1 MRRAKAMYN
10 LLLDPL
16 PEEYEGYLIRTDYRI
31 GIQISQVL
39 ADEELEWYEQLDTAF
54 HLLYGEG
61 MPPADTAMSGLQ
73 WFLNGGQLQNG
84 GESSR
89 DGDGIDYFSFDYDAA
104 RLYSAFRRT
113 YGVELDRITLHWFRF
128 LSMFGDLGDCALT
141 QIIDFRTADLA
152 KMDKETKKI
161 YIKMRRRF
169 ALPQP
174 QSREELEFM
183 QKLGLQ

>member
-1 MRRAKAMYN
+1 MYN

-39 ADEELEWYEQLDTAF
+39 EDEDLEWYEQLDTAF
-54 HLLYGEG
+54 RLLYGEG

-73 WFLNGGQLQNG
+73 WFLNGGTQPAGEG
-84 GESSR
+84 G
-89 DGDGIDYFSFDYDAA
+89 GDSGVTYFSFDYDAT

-128 LSMFGDLGDCALT
+128 LAMFGDLGDCALT
-141 QIIDFRTADLA
+141 QVIDFRSADLG
-152 KMDKETKKI
+152 KMDKETKKV